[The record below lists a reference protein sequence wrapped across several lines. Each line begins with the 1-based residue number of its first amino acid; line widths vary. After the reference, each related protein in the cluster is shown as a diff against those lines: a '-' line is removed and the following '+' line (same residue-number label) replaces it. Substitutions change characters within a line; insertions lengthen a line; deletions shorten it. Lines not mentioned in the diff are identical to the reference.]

1 MPKVVDP
8 VERRQQVAEAVW
20 RVISRDGLGRAS
32 MRQVAAEAGLSLGS
46 LRHYF
51 ATHTELLTFSMRL
64 VMDRGA
70 ARLRALEK
78 LRPADGVYR
87 TEPVYVVEMVV
98 SSILPLDA
106 ERQLE
111 SEVWLAFVGATVSDP
126 QLRAISDEIYDSL
139 LDMERG
145 MLDQLV
151 RSGAASG
158 LDIDLEAMRLHSLLD
173 GLTVGAV
180 TRPQRVT
187 VERIRA
193 IVRRH
198 LLSLCASPL

>member
-32 MRQVAAEAGLSLGS
+32 MRHVAAEAGLSLGS

-64 VMDRGA
+64 VMDRGT

-87 TEPVYVVEMVV
+87 TDPVYVVEMVV
-98 SSILPLDA
+98 SSTLPLDA

-111 SEVWLAFVGATVSDP
+111 GEVWLAFLGATVSDP
-126 QLRAISDEIYDSL
+126 RLRAISDEIYDSVL
-139 LDMERG
+139 GMERD
-145 MLDQLV
+145 MLAQLV
-151 RSGAASG
+151 RSGAATG
-158 LDIDLEAMRLHSLLD
+158 LDLDLEAMRLHSLLD
-173 GLTVGAV
+173 GLTVGAA
-180 TRPQRVT
+180 TRPERVT
-187 VERIRA
+187 IERIRA

-198 LLSLCASPL
+198 LLSLCE